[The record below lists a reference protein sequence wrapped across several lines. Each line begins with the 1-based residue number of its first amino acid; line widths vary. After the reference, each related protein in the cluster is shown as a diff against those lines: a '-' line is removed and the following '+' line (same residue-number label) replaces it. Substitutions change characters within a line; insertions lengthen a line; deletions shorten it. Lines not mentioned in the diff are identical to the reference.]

1 MIRNPIVTFEND
13 NITTFVSQ
21 MKTYLFD
28 QIYAFTSLI
37 FVLVSTAVFI
47 LTTIPGLVVSL
58 LVYV

>member
-13 NITTFVSQ
+13 NITTFVAK